1 MKIIL
6 PLAALVLLSACME
19 HTRHP
24 EFSGNP
30 SGMSSDTL
38 CYRYAGAKK
47 NEALAAE
54 VKARRLDCS
63 AILED
68 DPLFQG
74 R

>member
-1 MKIIL
+1 MKTIL
-6 PLAALVLLSACME
+6 ALSSLLILSACME

-24 EFSGNP
+24 EFSGKP